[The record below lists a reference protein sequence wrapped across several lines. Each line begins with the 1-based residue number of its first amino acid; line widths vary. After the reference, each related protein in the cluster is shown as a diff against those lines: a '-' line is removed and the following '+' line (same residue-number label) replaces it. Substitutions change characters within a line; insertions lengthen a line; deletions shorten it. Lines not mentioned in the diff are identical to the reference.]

1 MNELIRRAMLGN
13 QEAQRECTEKEIVLP
28 CPCCGGEADTW
39 RNGNTVFVEC
49 SVCGLTMQDI
59 RESYV
64 LANWNTR
71 PAPPIGRCG
80 ECIHYEFGVCLKI
93 YDDGNA
99 HTEAWQHREPD
110 DYCSYFEPK
119 DGGNK

>member
-1 MNELIRRAMLGN
+1 MDKLIIRALLGV
-13 QEAQRECTEKEIVLP
+13 QEAQRECTEKGIVLP

-39 RNGNTVFVEC
+39 RSGNTAFVEC

-71 PAPPIGRCG
+71 TAPPIGQCRKCANLSPRG
-80 ECIHYEFGVCLKI
+80 TKYGYCKLTGKEVN
-93 YDDGNA
+93 YDIDF
-99 HTEAWQHREPD
+99 
-110 DYCSYFEPK
+110 CSRFK
-119 DGGNK
+119 